1 MKIRERMVETMA
13 KLTSPEK
20 LKAEIDAILKDYQA
34 GVIKGVNKAIGS
46 LANKGR
52 NSVRRNARQVTSP
65 GRANSWMYRL
75 DPGSNYGAAEAVIY
89 NKSQPGIGHLIEHGH
104 AKTGGGRTKPREHV
118 KPVED
123 ELENTAIRE
132 VLKNI

>member
-1 MKIRERMVETMA
+1 MA

-34 GVIKGVNKAIGS
+34 RVIKGVNKAIGS

-65 GRANSWMYRL
+65 GRTKRKYANSWMYRL

-104 AKTGGGRTKPREHV
+104 AKVGGGRTKPREHV